1 MNEEP
6 KRLIIG
12 EGKISGYLS
21 IFLSLISFGAV
32 ICFLFPEYLTTE
44 EFRDKYPI
52 EIIRWVLFSTLAA
65 SFLFAF
71 LSLLL
76 SKKAK
81 YAFAGMTISIIA
93 ILLGGSGIEVK
104 EFEQSIVSISLD
116 WMLLEI
122 LALSLIFIPIEMFYP
137 KRPEQTKFHTEWKT
151 DLIYLFKAQLLVQ
164 YTAASVKL
172 PAELF
177 FSDIGMQEVQSVI
190 SNLPF
195 MLQLFLAMFT
205 ADLFQY
211 TIHRFFHKNS
221 YLWRFHAV
229 HHSIKSVDWISGS
242 RLHLVDI
249 FITRSFS
256 YIPLYVLGFA
266 TDVFYVYLVIVSI
279 QAVTVHA
286 NMRFEFGFLKYLLVT
301 PKYHHWH
308 HSKDPETHNKNFA
321 VHFPFIDKMFGTYY
335 FPDHRWPEEMGLQ
348 NEKFPKGYFQQFI
361 FPFRRD
367 PKSFEPTDPSTR

>member
-1 MNEEP
+1 MIEEP

-52 EIIRWVLFSTLAA
+52 EIIRWVLFSTLVA

-151 DLIYLFKAQLLVQ
+151 DLIYLFKAL
-164 YTAASVKL
+164 
-172 PAELF
+172 
-177 FSDIGMQEVQSVI
+177 
-190 SNLPF
+190 
-195 MLQLFLAMFT
+195 
-205 ADLFQY
+205 
-211 TIHRFFHKNS
+211 HK
-221 YLWRFHAV
+221 
-229 HHSIKSVDWISGS
+229 I
-242 RLHLVDI
+242 
-249 FITRSFS
+249 
-256 YIPLYVLGFA
+256 
-266 TDVFYVYLVIVSI
+266 
-279 QAVTVHA
+279 
-286 NMRFEFGFLKYLLVT
+286 FLKYIF
-301 PKYHHWH
+301 
-308 HSKDPETHNKNFA
+308 SNK
-321 VHFPFIDKMFGTYY
+321 K
-335 FPDHRWPEEMGLQ
+335 
-348 NEKFPKGYFQQFI
+348 
-361 FPFRRD
+361 
-367 PKSFEPTDPSTR
+367 

>member
-1 MNEEP
+1 
-6 KRLIIG
+6 
-12 EGKISGYLS
+12 
-21 IFLSLISFGAV
+21 
-32 ICFLFPEYLTTE
+32 
-44 EFRDKYPI
+44 
-52 EIIRWVLFSTLAA
+52 
-65 SFLFAF
+65 
-71 LSLLL
+71 
-76 SKKAK
+76 
-81 YAFAGMTISIIA
+81 
-93 ILLGGSGIEVK
+93 
-104 EFEQSIVSISLD
+104 
-116 WMLLEI
+116 
-122 LALSLIFIPIEMFYP
+122 
-137 KRPEQTKFHTEWKT
+137 
-151 DLIYLFKAQLLVQ
+151 
-164 YTAASVKL
+164 
-172 PAELF
+172 
-177 FSDIGMQEVQSVI
+177 MQEVQSVI

-301 PKYHHWH
+301 T
-308 HSKDPETHNKNFA
+308 E
-321 VHFPFIDKMFGTYY
+321 
-335 FPDHRWPEEMGLQ
+335 
-348 NEKFPKGYFQQFI
+348 
-361 FPFRRD
+361 
-367 PKSFEPTDPSTR
+367 

>member
-1 MNEEP
+1 MNDEP

-44 EFRDKYPI
+44 EFRTKYPI
-52 EIIRWVLFSTLAA
+52 EVIRWMLFSTLVA

-81 YAFAGMTISIIA
+81 YAFAGMTISTVA

-104 EFEQSIVSISLD
+104 EFEQSIFSISLD

-122 LALSLIFIPIEMFYP
+122 LALSLIFIPIEIFFP
-137 KRPEQTKFHTEWKT
+137 KRPEQTKFHNEWKT

-164 YTAASVKL
+164 YTAAAVKL

-177 FSDIGMQEVQSVI
+177 FSDIGMQEVQNVI

-195 MLQLFLAMFT
+195 ILQLFLAMFT

-211 TIHRFFHKNS
+211 TIHRLFHKNR
-221 YLWRFHAV
+221 YFWRFHAV
-229 HHSIKSVDWISGS
+229 HHSIKYVDWISGS

-256 YIPLYVLGFA
+256 YIPLYILGFA
-266 TDVFYVYLVIVSI
+266 TDVFYLYLVIVSI
-279 QAVTVHA
+279 QAITVHA
-286 NMRFEFGFLKYLLVT
+286 NIRFEFGFLKYLFVT
-301 PKYHHWH
+301 PQYHHWH

-321 VHFPFIDKMFGTYY
+321 VHSERNRIAAGN
-335 FPDHRWPEEMGLQ
+335 HV
-348 NEKFPKGYFQQFI
+348 
-361 FPFRRD
+361 
-367 PKSFEPTDPSTR
+367 